1 MPLRFLLI
9 LLAAGILAGKV
20 HGQNERLPLEPRFQP
35 QFRIP
40 FHNRKTEKNFP
51 LPTLPSRLDY
61 EDGKVS
67 LVPDF
72 EESGGGEVSVYL
84 INDRTDAFRLETVA
98 LELPIVLEARLGE
111 DHWERAEPQNAFG
124 FLSTSKIDSVPPGHF
139 RMKQVTHW
147 EEGREATL
155 RYSLY
160 QNGKPTLVSAPFEG
174 RLPLG
179 EIDRARHDLM
189 SASQVPD
196 PLRIRYTP
204 GQTDIGDAREWLG
217 KLELLRFLGPCH
229 VDVDEAQKWVSF
241 VHESPVSTGLERD
254 VAIALQME
262 LLRPWPNGFDLY
274 RLLTRCHEVIGSD
287 SGDFIGSQRALC
299 WAVLGDHAA
308 TAKKPLHH
316 PELAELA
323 WKAIQNDELDHE
335 ERSEAVGFLC
345 VKYVVENESPISG
358 VGDRRELLKGSNP
371 YLRIVAANWLLSRVE
386 RSAVVDFYLEN
397 EGEVGAYELVQV
409 LQFDRV
415 FSPYH
420 SPEWTLWDRALDKD
434 MAYSAEELL
443 SLYHGDDAPD
453 RFEKVPRSIRDR
465 LEAYFQ
471 DLPDGSKSELVRR
484 LFDQPSSRSSRIELF
499 RGGFP
504 DPFGNDRMNR

>member
-1 MPLRFLLI
+1 M
-9 LLAAGILAGKV
+9 
-20 HGQNERLPLEPRFQP
+20 EPRFQP

-51 LPTLPSRLDY
+51 LPSLASRVDY
-61 EDGKVS
+61 EAGKVS

-72 EESGGGEVSVYL
+72 KELGDGEVAVYL

-98 LELPIVLEARLGE
+98 LELPIVLEARLGD

-124 FLSTSKIDSVPPGHF
+124 FLSTSKIDSVPAGHF

-147 EEGREATL
+147 EEGRDATL

-160 QNGKPTLVSAPFEG
+160 QNGKPTLVSAPFKG
-174 RLPLG
+174 KLPLG

-189 SASQVPD
+189 SASLVPV

-204 GQTDIGDAREWLG
+204 GQTSSGDARQWLCM
-217 KLELLRFLGPCH
+217 LELLRFLGPCH
-229 VDVDEAQKWVSF
+229 VDLDEAQKWVSF
-241 VHESPVSTGLERD
+241 VHESPVSTGMERD
-254 VAIALQME
+254 LAIALQME
-262 LLRPWPNGFDLY
+262 LLRPWPNSFDLY
-274 RLLTRCHEVIGSD
+274 RLLTRCHEVIGSRT
-287 SGDFIGSQRALC
+287 GDFDGSQRALC
-299 WAVLGDHAA
+299 WAVLSDHAI

-323 WKAIQNDELDHE
+323 WTAIQNDELGHYE
-335 ERSEAVGFLC
+335 KSEAVGFLC
-345 VKYVVENESPISG
+345 VKYVVENESPILEE
-358 VGDRRELLKGSNP
+358 DDKRALLKGDNP

-386 RSAVVDFYLEN
+386 RSTVVDFYLKN
-397 EGEVGAYELVQV
+397 ESDIGAYELVQV

-420 SPEWTLWDRALDKD
+420 SPEWTLWDRAMDKD
-434 MAYSAEELL
+434 MAYAAEELL
-443 SLYHGDDAPD
+443 SVYNSDDAPA
-453 RFEKVPRSIRDR
+453 RFKKVPRPIRER
-465 LEAYFQ
+465 LEGHYREQ
-471 DLPDGSKSELVRR
+471 PDGSKSELVKR
-484 LFDQPSSRSSRIELF
+484 LFDQPSSKSNRIDLF

-504 DPFGNDRMNR
+504 DPFRNDRMTR